1 MKKVVSN
8 DIIME
13 CRKTCDLTYV
23 VEKPI
28 VIPPPPKDPT
38 LGLTLEKPA
47 TSCIDIQLN
56 SVEAKSGI
64 YYVTPGT
71 STEPMKVY
79 CDLEND

>member
-13 CRKTCDLTYV
+13 CRKTCDVTYV

-47 TSCIDIQLN
+47 TSCIDI
-56 SVEAKSGI
+56 
-64 YYVTPGT
+64 
-71 STEPMKVY
+71 
-79 CDLEND
+79 